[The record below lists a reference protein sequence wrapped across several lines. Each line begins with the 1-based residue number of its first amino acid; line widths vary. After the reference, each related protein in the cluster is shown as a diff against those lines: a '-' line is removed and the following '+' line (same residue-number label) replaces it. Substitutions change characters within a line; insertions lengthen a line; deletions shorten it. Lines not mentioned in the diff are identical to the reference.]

1 MKGKVN
7 LAIAEATQVLN
18 SRNLGDGIT
27 ADKLRR
33 AADKLDKSV
42 ASARLG
48 TSHPLVSKASQ
59 LGTSLRNKA
68 TKQIKVSTEMRVV

>member
-1 MKGKVN
+1 MEGKVN

-18 SRNLGDGIT
+18 SSNIGDGIS
-27 ADKLRR
+27 AAKLRS

-42 ASARLG
+42 ASARLA
-48 TSHPLVSKASQ
+48 TSHPLVFKASQ

-68 TKQIKVSTEMRVV
+68 TKHIKVSTEMRVV